1 MIPEPHQEEFDGLLG
16 RWIRFLA
23 VKHHG
28 SCGSSP
34 PGLYKQ
40 LLWDVEWPVGAG
52 WAGMGWVCWEGGEEC
67 GWMGKDIGLFDAVV
81 GADATKSRTAQ
92 PELLGSKLVKSFEGW
107 MWTNANCGTAIDLKL
122 PEDGA
127 DQFEEADVIP
137 SALACGSNGT
147 KLPVIQGK
155 PFCAEDIEEPLKS
168 LWSVGLTYHQSG
180 AGVMTEPR
188 QEEPELLVERPIHFQ
203 AGGERMSQK
212 GAPTGQEQ
220 ELQRDQEGYIEED
233 WVIFGQHFWKGWT
246 PSIVVVVAAI
256 CSWFLVLVEML
267 KGIGQCSCRFERSS
281 KTLTNIPG
289 PSAYTVAFPASLLH
303 FCLLALLLVPC
314 AAAVQ
319 STITTSAGN
328 QPNDV
333 SWAMVCSGGSELEGG
348 APFFGCSNATSG
360 ENCTLHMRD
369 GAGDSW
375 NGAHCAGLGQNLT
388 R

>member
-81 GADATKSRTAQ
+81 GAGATKSRTAQ
-92 PELLGSKLVKSFEGW
+92 PEQLGSKLVKSFEGW

-180 AGVMTEPR
+180 AG
-188 QEEPELLVERPIHFQ
+188 
-203 AGGERMSQK
+203 
-212 GAPTGQEQ
+212 
-220 ELQRDQEGYIEED
+220 
-233 WVIFGQHFWKGWT
+233 
-246 PSIVVVVAAI
+246 
-256 CSWFLVLVEML
+256 
-267 KGIGQCSCRFERSS
+267 
-281 KTLTNIPG
+281 
-289 PSAYTVAFPASLLH
+289 
-303 FCLLALLLVPC
+303 
-314 AAAVQ
+314 
-319 STITTSAGN
+319 
-328 QPNDV
+328 
-333 SWAMVCSGGSELEGG
+333 
-348 APFFGCSNATSG
+348 
-360 ENCTLHMRD
+360 
-369 GAGDSW
+369 
-375 NGAHCAGLGQNLT
+375 
-388 R
+388 